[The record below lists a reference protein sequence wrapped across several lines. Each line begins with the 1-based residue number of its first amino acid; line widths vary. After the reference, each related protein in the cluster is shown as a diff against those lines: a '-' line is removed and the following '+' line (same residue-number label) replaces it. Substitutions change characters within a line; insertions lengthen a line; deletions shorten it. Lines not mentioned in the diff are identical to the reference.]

1 MTTNQFD
8 FNKFNTLVNQA
19 SDSILGNT
27 EYQTQRQSEKLKQTY
42 LNTQINANNIET
54 EEQLAE
60 KKYIIFT
67 QGEDAYNTLLEK
79 RLQAKSK
86 LIVDKFSNVFYEE
99 INKIKT
105 QLQTYNGILVNVK
118 NIIDLLTSY
127 KKENRELLKELKEDT
142 NDVLTNERK
151 TFYEDQNIGSL
162 SGWIYY
168 VLLLVYIACILY
180 FMFISQTWM
189 KKIIVLIIFAILP
202 LLLNV
207 CKNLF
212 IFLFRFN
219 KFNAHPPS

>member
-151 TFYEDQNIGSL
+151 TFYEDQYIGSL
-162 SGWIYY
+162 KGWIYY
-168 VLLLVYIACILY
+168 VLLIVYIACILY

>member
-19 SDSILGNT
+19 TDSILCNT
-27 EYQTQRQSEKLKQTY
+27 ECQTQRQSEKLKQTY
-42 LNTQINANNIET
+42 LNTQINANNIES
-54 EEQLAE
+54 EEQSAE

-67 QGEDAYNTLLEK
+67 QGEDAYNTLLET

-99 INKIKT
+99 IDKIKT
-105 QLQTYNGILVNVK
+105 QLQTYNGILINVK
-118 NIIDLLTSY
+118 NIIDLLNSY

-142 NDVLTNERK
+142 NEVLTNERK

-168 VLLLVYIACILY
+168 ILLLVYIACILY

-189 KKIIVLIIFAILP
+189 KKVIVLIIFAILP
-202 LLLNV
+202 LLLNG

-219 KFNAHPPS
+219 EFNSHPSS